1 MFISKMMVFRVLKWL
16 ALALGIMVL
25 IIVYAANGTSEED
38 VKLAFTMATF
48 FVLFA
53 IFFHLEQHKS

>member
-1 MFISKMMVFRVLKWL
+1 MKVSKMMVFRVLKWL
-16 ALALGIMVL
+16 ALALGILMLSLGMVG
-25 IIVYAANGTSEED
+25 VEATAEKAT
-38 VKLAFTMATF
+38 AFTAATM